1 VLLCKLDDG
10 QFKISVKEESNDI
23 DINISPLYLQIF
35 LLRSIVYIVS
45 NIEEAQ
51 VKLGLL
57 RSLSYIIKNTND
69 YYIQYMLR
77 EVDSETLVLFLE
89 YMDNNDLIG
98 TITQNCSMTAS
109 EILLDDLES
118 YKRNSSITLENKVK
132 KGQEAMANVTDV
144 LMDVLSEHGE

>member
-1 VLLCKLDDG
+1 MCKLDDG
-10 QFKISVKEESNDI
+10 QFKISVKEDGNDI
-23 DINISPLYLQIF
+23 DINMSPLYLQIF
-35 LLRSIVYIVS
+35 LLRSIVYIVN

-77 EVDSETLVLFLE
+77 EIDSETLVLFLE
-89 YMDNNDLIG
+89 YMDDNDLIG

-109 EILLDDLES
+109 EILLDDLEC
-118 YKRNSSITLENKVK
+118 YKRNSNITLEHRVK

>member
-1 VLLCKLDDG
+1 VCKLDDG
-10 QFKISVKEESNDI
+10 QFKISVKEDGNDI
-23 DINISPLYLQIF
+23 DINMSPLYLQIF
-35 LLRSIVYIVS
+35 LLRSIVYIVN

-77 EVDSETLVLFLE
+77 EIDSETLVLFLE
-89 YMDNNDLIG
+89 YMDDNDLIG

-109 EILLDDLES
+109 EILLDDLEC
-118 YKRNSSITLENKVK
+118 YKRNSNITLEHRVK